1 MRAELPLHFLT
12 GLDGQKSHITVNG
25 IINGKEARLIID
37 SGASNSVLDVSLAD
51 HFGLVPDHAYQKES
65 AVGLGS
71 DSIDSSLSRAAVF
84 ELGAFRIMRFPF
96 VLLDLSII
104 NNTFRKTGSGHID
117 GIIGTDL
124 LLAGH
129 ACIDYKRATITF
141 SGSSRALQ
149 KFFRHPFAKES
160 CD

>member
-1 MRAELPLHFLT
+1 MKAVLPLHFLT
-12 GLDGQKSHITVNG
+12 GLDGQKSHITVDG
-25 IINGKEARLIID
+25 MINGQPASLIID
-37 SGASNSVLDVSLAD
+37 SGASNSVLDASLAD
-51 HFGLVPDHAYQKES
+51 HFGLVPDHSYQKES

-84 ELGAFRIMRFPF
+84 ELGTFHILQFPF

-129 ACIDYKRATITF
+129 AIIDYKKATIVF
-141 SGSSRALQ
+141 SGNSRTLQ
-149 KFFRHPFAKES
+149 KVFRHPFVNTS
-160 CD
+160 GG